1 MKIINP
7 EFEIITQQSYNKDT
21 LYEDMLKHIEICGR
35 NCYKSEDKITDTSY
49 EKFVERLVKSEHG
62 AMLEHGTVYL
72 TIPVGTPIDDP
83 QYIWKKDIIG
93 FFIKNPYSKVNK
105 KVINETIGVEIKGYG
120 MKTQASA
127 NFYYIT
133 TNWRVII
140 ENKDFNIAKHI
151 YDNFTIKTD
160 NLKDSVLQWMTS
172 PTKDHE
178 KRYTVK
184 FTCDIGVTREFNR
197 HRKDSI
203 AEESTRYC
211 NYEKDKFGS
220 ELNICKPIWIDQKYI
235 DLYRNIGNDIFN
247 YCYIISQHKDKDE
260 FSDID
265 YWLFANL
272 AAEYSYMNLIRL
284 GWTAQQARI
293 VLSLDTKST
302 LIHTAFASDWVH
314 FFELRALGKT
324 GAPHP
329 SAKELAEPL
338 MKEFIYRNYIDEI
351 K

>member
-1 MKIINP
+1 MNIITP
-7 EFEIITQQSYNKDT
+7 EFEIIEQQYNKAT
-21 LYEDMLKHIEICGR
+21 LCEDMLKHIEVCGR

-72 TIPVGTPIDDP
+72 TIPLGTPAYEPD
-83 QYIWKKDIIG
+83 YIWKMDIIR
-93 FFIKNPYSKVNK
+93 FFQNNPYSKVNSK
-105 KVINETIGVEIKGYG
+105 FYNEDINVKINGYD
-120 MKTQASA
+120 MNRYASA
-127 NFYYIT
+127 TFYYIT

-140 ENKDFNIAKHI
+140 ENKDFEVVQYMGGMKSI
-151 YDNFTIKTD
+151 TGT
-160 NLKDSVLQWMTS
+160 LKDSVLQWMTEPS
-172 PTKDHE
+172 EEHE

-211 NYEKDKFGS
+211 NYAKDKFGS
-220 ELNICKPIWIDQKYI
+220 ELNICKPEWIDKDWLSEGEYAS
-235 DLYRNIGNDIFN
+235 IGYDIFK
-247 YCYIISQHKDKDE
+247 YCYAIYQQKDKDE
-260 FSDID
+260 FSTID
-265 YWLFANL
+265 YWLFSNL

-284 GWTAQQARI
+284 GWPAQQARI
-293 VLSLDTKST
+293 VLPLDTKST

-338 MKEFIYRNYIDEI
+338 MKEFISRKYIDEI

>member
-1 MKIINP
+1 MNIITP
-7 EFEIITQQSYNKDT
+7 TFEIIEQQYNKET
-21 LYEDMLKHIEICGR
+21 LYEDMLKHIELCGR

-49 EKFVERLVKSEHG
+49 EKFVERLINSEHG

-72 TIPVGTPIDDP
+72 IIPLGTPIDDP
-83 QYIWKKDIIG
+83 QYIWKFDLVK
-93 FFIKNPYSKVNK
+93 FFQNNPYSKVVN
-105 KVINETIGVEIKGYG
+105 KVINQNVDVEIKGYG
-120 MKTQASA
+120 MRTQASA
-127 NFYYIT
+127 HFYFIT

-140 ENKDFNIAKHI
+140 ESQDFKCLKYMGQLKSI
-151 YDNFTIKTD
+151 TET
-160 NLKDSVLQWMTS
+160 LKDSVLQWITPPS
-172 PTKDHE
+172 ENHE

-211 NYEKDKFGS
+211 NYAKDKFGT
-220 ELNICKPIWIDQKYI
+220 ELNICKPVWIDQKDI
-235 DLYRNIGNDIFN
+235 DLYRNIGNDIFD
-247 YCYIISQHKDKDE
+247 YCYIIYQHKDKDE

-272 AAEYSYMNLIRL
+272 VDEYSYMNLIRL
-284 GWTAQQARI
+284 GWTAQQART

-302 LIHTAFASDWVH
+302 LVHTAFASDWVH

-338 MKEFIYRNYIDEI
+338 MQEFINRKYIDEI